1 MHKVLVVGCGGSG
14 AKTLAYMMDQL
25 KTTLAERLP
34 DRYDSPKDVEL
45 PRAWQFVSVDVPTV
59 PERPDRAFRLPSS
72 RASRQERR
80 SESAVTKLLPTMT
93 EIPAVSSMKILAL
106 DNGPVARAIL
116 SQSVSSRSP
125 WRSMES
131 A

>member
-59 PERPDRAFRLPSS
+59 AERPGKNLAKPPLSPRVPASTVRSAACSSSASCRRL
-72 RASRQERR
+72 
-80 SESAVTKLLPTMT
+80 
-93 EIPAVSSMKILAL
+93 
-106 DNGPVARAIL
+106 
-116 SQSVSSRSP
+116 SRS
-125 WRSMES
+125 
-131 A
+131 

>member
-34 DRYDSPKDVEL
+34 ERYDSPKDVEL

-59 PERPDRAFRLPSS
+59 AEATGLSEYEVGTWFGFVVPGKVPDPIVQRLGKFN
-72 RASRQERR
+72 R
-80 SESAVTKLLPTMT
+80 
-93 EIPAVSSMKILAL
+93 EI
-106 DNGPVARAIL
+106 GPGLVRAICTQL
-116 SQSVSSRSP
+116 GIDPPANPR
-125 WRSMES
+125 
-131 A
+131 